1 MTISDEELLS
11 RYQSG
16 DESGFEGLI
25 ERYRRPLFT
34 VIARMVRDRG
44 DAEDIFQETF
54 IRVMQH
60 HERFDP
66 RRKFST
72 WIYAIA
78 TNLCRDHLRRGRRS
92 PVAVMEEVPEAA
104 GDDDPESESWGREV
118 RTAVDRA
125 LELLPAEQREV
136 FLLREYG
143 GLSFKEVAVLTSSN
157 LNTVLGRM
165 HMAMKKL
172 RAELDGFREEKI

>member
-16 DESGFEGLI
+16 DESGFDGLI

-60 HERFDP
+60 HERFDHD
-66 RRKFST
+66 RRFST
-72 WIYAIA
+72 WVYAIA

-92 PVAVMEEVPEAA
+92 PVAVVEEVPETA
-104 GDDDPESESWGREV
+104 GDDDPESESWRREV

-125 LELLPAEQREV
+125 LTLLPAEQREV

-143 GLSFKEVAVLTSSN
+143 GLSFKEVASLTRSN

-172 RAELDGFREEKI
+172 RAELEGLREE